1 MIEEKNL
8 FKYDIVTGYG
18 MNGAPII
25 KNIDG
30 ISKLVGIHL
39 FCRQR
44 NGRVN
49 SGGIKI
55 NSDMLKNL

>member
-1 MIEEKNL
+1 MTEEYNL
-8 FKYDIVTGYG
+8 FKYDMLAGYG

-25 KNIDG
+25 KTIDG
-30 ISKLVGIHL
+30 ISQVVGIHL

-49 SGGIKI
+49 SGGIKL
-55 NSDMLKNL
+55 NSDMLKNI